1 MSQQIDKY
9 SRIRPEEYHTP
20 DEEKRLEALYSYGIL
35 DTPEEPE
42 FDALTRLARQ
52 ICNTELSQINFVDRD
67 RQWNKASVPES
78 PKEMI
83 RGGSFCSTT
92 IQQDRFLVVEDT
104 TQDERFSFYPFVRE
118 DPNVRFYAGI
128 NLKSDSGHNIGTICV
143 LGLQPKQ
150 LEPWQIESLQI
161 LASEVEARLEL
172 RRNQATLQLQNL
184 ELEKQ
189 TTFLENSTDLVMMM
203 DPATHRITDIH
214 AGVYD
219 LLGYR
224 KEELVGQSLDAYASE
239 ELSHALRAWS
249 TGSSDLFHGE
259 YRLTHRD
266 GSAVWLELHMTEKAG
281 QWYATAQDITQRKEQ
296 EFKLEASLKEKVV
309 LISEIHHRVKNNL
322 AIIAG
327 MLELESMHTDD
338 EQSRAVLQK
347 NQLRI
352 QSMSNIHEL
361 LYDGGDFANIA
372 FRSFLEKL
380 TKSIRSLVK
389 SDPHP
394 FDLKLSI
401 DSLTLNVNQ
410 AIPAGLLLNE
420 VISNTCKL
428 LLREGAES
436 AKPQLELTVDEE
448 GEDVTFRFENINGP
462 IALQEPVPEGVQPP
476 FNLITLLAKQ
486 LHATLETGQE
496 ENPSSVIIRFQKRTE
511 RGTSNAFL
519 MPRDSD
525 VMRP

>member
-1 MSQQIDKY
+1 MNQENDRYSQIQ
-9 SRIRPEEYHTP
+9 PEAFYTS
-20 DEEKRLEALYSYGIL
+20 DEEERLKALYAYEIL
-35 DTPEEPE
+35 DTPDEPE

-52 ICNTELSQINFVDRD
+52 ICNTELSQINFVDRN

-92 IQQDRFLVVEDT
+92 IQQDQFLVVEDT
-104 TQDERFSFYPFVRE
+104 TQDDRFSFYPFVRD

-143 LGLQPKQ
+143 LGLQPKK

-172 RRNQATLQLQNL
+172 KRNQATLKKQNL

-189 TTFLENSTDLVMMM
+189 TTFLENSTDLVMML
-203 DPATHRITDIH
+203 DPVSHEITDIH
-214 AGVYD
+214 ERVIE
-219 LLGYR
+219 LLGYTR
-224 KEELVGQSLDAYASE
+224 EELIGHLLDTLAHKPLIDA
-239 ELSHALRAWS
+239 LSTW
-249 TGSSDLFHGE
+249 TNKSSDLFQGE
-259 YRLTHRD
+259 YRLKHRD
-266 GSAVWLELHMTEKAG
+266 GSDIWVHLHMTEKGG
-281 QWYATAQDITQRKEQ
+281 QWYATAQDITQRKVQ
-296 EFKLEASLKEKVV
+296 EIKLEASLKEKVV

-327 MLELESMHTDD
+327 MLELEAMHMDD
-338 EQSRAVLQK
+338 EQSRMALQK

-361 LYDGGDFANIA
+361 LYDGNDFANVA
-372 FRSFLEKL
+372 FQPFLEKL

-394 FDLKLSI
+394 FELELSI

-420 VISNTCKL
+420 VISNTCKF
-428 LLREGAES
+428 LLRHLEAP
-436 AKPQLELTVDEE
+436 AKYHLYLAVLEED
-448 GEDVTFRFENINGP
+448 GEVTFRFENRSGS
-462 IALQEPVPEGVQPP
+462 IALQEPVPDGVQTP
-476 FNLITLLAKQ
+476 FNLIELLAKQ
-486 LHATLETGQE
+486 LHASLETDRE
-496 ENPSSVIIRFQKRTE
+496 TEPTTVIIRFQKRTE

-519 MPRDSD
+519 MPPEYR
-525 VMRP
+525 

>member
-1 MSQQIDKY
+1 MSQENDKY
-9 SRIRPEEYHTP
+9 SRIRPEQFHTP
-20 DEEKRLEALYSYGIL
+20 DEEERLRALYDYGIL
-35 DTPEEPE
+35 DTPDEPE

-52 ICNTELSQINFVDRD
+52 ICNTELSQINFVDRN
-67 RQWNKASVPES
+67 RQWNKASVPDS

-104 TQDERFSFYPFVRE
+104 TQDERFSFYPFVRD

-128 NLKSDSGHNIGTICV
+128 NLKSDNGHNIGTICV
-143 LGLQPKQ
+143 LGLQPKK
-150 LEPWQIESLQI
+150 LEPWQLESLQI

-172 RRNQATLQLQNL
+172 RRNQTRLKKQNL

-189 TTFLENSTDLVMMM
+189 TTFLENSTDLVMML
-203 DPATHRITDIH
+203 DPASHRITDIH
-214 AGVYD
+214 PGVFD

-224 KEELVGQSLDAYASE
+224 QEQMVGLPLDAYANK
-239 ELSHALRAWS
+239 ELIDALREWS
-249 TGSSDLFHGE
+249 RDSSELFNGE
-259 YRLTHRD
+259 YRLTHQD
-266 GSAVWLELHMTEKAG
+266 ESDVWLHLHMTEKGG
-281 QWYATAQDITQRKEQ
+281 QWYATAQNITQRKEQ

-309 LISEIHHRVKNNL
+309 LIAEIHHRVKNNL

-327 MLELESMHTDD
+327 MLELESMHSDD
-338 EQSRAVLQK
+338 ELSRAVLQK

-361 LYDGGDFANIA
+361 LYDGGDFVHIA
-372 FRSFLEKL
+372 FGAFLEKL

-389 SDPHP
+389 TDPHP
-394 FDLKLSI
+394 FELDLTI

-428 LLREGAES
+428 LVREMKGSE
-436 AKPQLELTVDEE
+436 KPQLHLTVDEE
-448 GEDVTFRFENINGP
+448 AGEVTFRFENRNGP
-462 IALQEPVPEGVQPP
+462 IALQEPVPDGVQPP
-476 FNLITLLAKQ
+476 FNLVLLLAKQ
-486 LHATLETGQE
+486 LHATLETDQE
-496 ENPSSVIIRFQKRTE
+496 EASSSVTIRFEKRTE

-519 MPRDSD
+519 MPS
-525 VMRP
+525 